1 MCFERAVWLCAGV
14 PAPCDLKVERQL
26 QSSVLISWSPPP
38 GLPTADVNSYHVFL
52 DGHFKTSV
60 SGSERTKA
68 LLENLDLA
76 KVSGSE
82 RTKALLENLDLA
94 KVSCSGSSTGT
105 LAVTNLQSTLDCVM
119 SRFTSCV
126 HALCEVGV
134 VCLQPHQ
141 LSVRTVTNRGHSDD
155 ALQVISIGKGTLTH
169 YSDVTV
175 TLIYLF

>member
-1 MCFERAVWLCAGV
+1 M

>member
-1 MCFERAVWLCAGV
+1 MSGSERTKALLENL
-14 PAPCDLKVERQL
+14 DLAK
-26 QSSVLISWSPPP
+26 
-38 GLPTADVNSYHVFL
+38 
-52 DGHFKTSV
+52 V
-60 SGSERTKA
+60 SGSGRTKA

-175 TLIYLF
+175 TLTYLF

>member
-38 GLPTADVNSYHVFL
+38 GLPTADVNAYHVFL

-175 TLIYLF
+175 TLTYLF

>member
-52 DGHFKTSV
+52 DGHFKTS
-60 SGSERTKA
+60 
-68 LLENLDLA
+68 
-76 KVSGSE
+76 VSGSE